1 MVLLL
6 LGRELAGLACAQG
19 QNAGGYMMT
28 VPLTNINGKIVSRG
42 PATVARWKLESIGV
56 LKERVLVYS
65 MKK

>member
-1 MVLLL
+1 MMVLLL

-42 PATVARWKLESIGV
+42 PATVARWKLE
-56 LKERVLVYS
+56 
-65 MKK
+65 